1 MDSITPFLDDDNFGI
16 FVLCLTSNPGS
27 NDFQKKEYGSEPL
40 FISVLN
46 MLNQLNNKNV
56 GIVVGATQESDMRLI
71 REKSPLMSWLIPG
84 IGKQGGNLESSIN
97 IGNQSGAC
105 GIINVS
111 RDILYYKNSSEL
123 DIHTRTLFYHNQIKE
138 LLDE

>member
-1 MDSITPFLDDDNFGI
+1 MSE
-16 FVLCLTSNPGS
+16 FVKGNVVSKLIKLAPAVI
-27 NDFQKKEYGSEPL
+27 L

-46 MLNQLNNKNV
+46 RLNQLNNRNV

-71 REKSPLMSWLIPG
+71 REQSPFMSWLIPG

-111 RDILYYKNSSEL
+111 RAIIYAGDGLIEDISKSALNYTK
-123 DIHTRTLFYHNQIKE
+123 QIRSF
-138 LLDE
+138 L